1 MGPNAFNV
9 FQHANVPTHLFVGG
23 TVRDAVE
30 AYKAGGLQS
39 VVGANAQ
46 AGIGMGQGRGK
57 GRGMGHGM
65 GRGMGMSSGAAIS
78 SAFIESRPTTAGSRE
93 EKIASLRDTAGELRK
108 QLAELMERLDR
119 LEKEE

>member
-57 GRGMGHGM
+57 GRGMG
-65 GRGMGMSSGAAIS
+65 MSSGAAIS